1 MQFIDILLYFYS
13 KISIGLSHRNIM
25 ALGRGLGELLGE
37 IGTAYQNDS
46 KVVTSKNTVLELD
59 VELIKPNP
67 HQPRK
72 IFNQEKLKE
81 LSSSI
86 INNGLLQPIV
96 VTRDG
101 GNYLLIA
108 GERRLRATK
117 LANIPKIKAIIVEVK
132 DSKLRE
138 LALIENIQRD
148 DLNIMEIAYSYA
160 GLLNDYKITQE
171 ELSKIVSKSRSS
183 IANTVRLL
191 SLSKD
196 TKEKISLNQITQ
208 GHAKLIIGMS
218 DEQQK
223 LMVNS
228 IIGQKLSVKDT
239 EVLVKQLKDEN
250 KAPQESQRTTISEK
264 TTYDF
269 NKLQDIKNRVKK
281 DNLDIKFDKDYFKI
295 KINSQEDI
303 EKIAKYFS

>member
-1 MQFIDILLYFYS
+1 
-13 KISIGLSHRNIM
+13 M

-37 IGTAYQNDS
+37 IGTAYQNDN

-81 LSSSI
+81 LSGSI
-86 INNGLLQPIV
+86 VKNGLLQPII

-117 LANIPKIKAIIVEVK
+117 LANLSKIKAIIIDVK
-132 DSKLRE
+132 DAKLRE

-208 GHAKLIIGMS
+208 GHAKLIIGMTE
-218 DEQQK
+218 EQQK
-223 LMVNS
+223 FIVNS

-239 EVLVKQLKDEN
+239 EILVKQIKDN
-250 KAPQESQRTTISEK
+250 KKEIKEVERTTISEK
-264 TTYDF
+264 VTYDF
-269 NKLQDIKNRVKK
+269 KKLQDIKTKIKK